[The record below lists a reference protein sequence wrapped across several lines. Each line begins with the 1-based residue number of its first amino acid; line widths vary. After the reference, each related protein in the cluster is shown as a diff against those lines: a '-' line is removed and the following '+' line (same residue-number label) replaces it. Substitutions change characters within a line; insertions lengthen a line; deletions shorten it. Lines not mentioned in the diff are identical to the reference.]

1 MMWTAYTV
9 WEYRL
14 LWMEI
19 HPIEKDYDSTLV
31 DRLPCVE
38 IPPTLDGN
46 TTYSIRSL
54 SSRDKMI
61 PSHALLEAVVQV
73 VKYETYICPC
83 VEQLAGF
90 KSFYCSDH
98 KPAFMHLFKAAVSAQ
113 AAASFSLSPTKTP
126 YPQAQQ
132 TQWSPG
138 AVSSIVFGCIMVV
151 IGALAL
157 WQARL
162 HFHRTPHLDSM
173 PLSRTLRTIIT
184 SFLKED
190 GQRKLGIPIHDVSND
205 HETLGSIASRAAGA
219 PDQDHD
225 DIQSNVVDDNH
236 ATQRLSAMPT
246 AMDITLNVAYRSQRK
261 LDRQRNALVRRHAR
275 LDIIKM
281 RIPRAIQLLWQI
293 SPFALGR

>member
-1 MMWTAYTV
+1 MIPPSWTAYHV

-19 HPIEKDYDSTLV
+19 HPIEKDYDV

-83 VEQLAGF
+83 VEQLAGLN
-90 KSFYCSDH
+90 SFYCSDH

-113 AAASFSLSPTKTP
+113 AAASFSLSPTRTP
-126 YPQAQQ
+126 YPQDQQ
-132 TQWSPG
+132 TQWGPG

-162 HFHRTPHLDSM
+162 HFHRTPHLDSLH
-173 PLSRTLRTIIT
+173 LSRTLRTIIT

-205 HETLGSIASRAAGA
+205 HETLGSIASRAACA

-236 ATQRLSAMPT
+236 ATQR
-246 AMDITLNVAYRSQRK
+246 
-261 LDRQRNALVRRHAR
+261 
-275 LDIIKM
+275 
-281 RIPRAIQLLWQI
+281 
-293 SPFALGR
+293 